1 MPHEIRMYK
10 FLQVSRKNIRLRVQI
25 FFPLLIIKYRRQ
37 LQVIKI
43 CRSFLREVI
52 LGIALFITWEFIKS

>member
-25 FFPLLIIKYRRQ
+25 FFVLLIIKYRRQ